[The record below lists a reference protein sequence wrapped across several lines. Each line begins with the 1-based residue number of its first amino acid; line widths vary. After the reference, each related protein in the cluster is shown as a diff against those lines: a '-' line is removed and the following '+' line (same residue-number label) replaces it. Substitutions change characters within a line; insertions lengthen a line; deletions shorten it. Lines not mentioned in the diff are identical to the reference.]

1 MEHSYSKFNNARKTN
16 RDMDTLI
23 GLCMGI
29 VSDEI
34 INQDEAEF
42 LKGWLLHN
50 YNSSNPV
57 MINLL
62 NQLSAILEDGILDK
76 EEANELLITLKKI
89 NGDREDIAELQ
100 KPTSIAFDDPE
111 PDVIFAEK
119 NFTLT
124 GTFSYGTRKEC
135 IELISSL
142 QGIVPKSNGL
152 TNKTDYLVIG
162 SYVSD
167 DWIHQ
172 TYGRKI
178 EKALTLKENKK
189 SNIKII
195 SEKHWLEQTKTITPS
210 GHV

>member
-34 INQDEAEF
+34 INQNEAEF

-50 YNSSNPV
+50 YSSSNPV

-172 TYGRKI
+172 T
-178 EKALTLKENKK
+178 L
-189 SNIKII
+189 
-195 SEKHWLEQTKTITPS
+195 W
-210 GHV
+210 